1 MKKWMLDGEW
11 ALAQLTDIPAEG
23 EYPSL
28 AGAEW
33 VSGQVPGEV
42 HQDLIRAGRMEN
54 IFAGKEAARKGAWV
68 CDADWVYRRT
78 FDVPETLLDEPN
90 LFLHFDSIDTF
101 ADVFVNGTLVGSTKN
116 AFIREDFPLK
126 DAGVKR
132 TGNTVTVHLKG
143 HKRMTADLAG
153 LALATCAVDSDSG
166 REAAASRNITRR
178 PQRTYSADIMGFG
191 FYVLGIGIPKSVW
204 LAARPATYVEDTVF
218 RVLRADEAQA
228 AVYMEATLS
237 GARDGQTVAFTL
249 ERAGERH
256 QWTFPVCQGKAR
268 GTVLLRRPAL
278 WWPNGYGQQNLYQWT
293 VRAMEGGTLLEE
305 KTARVG
311 IRQVEIIRARE
322 DGRASFR
329 FRVNGKDIYVFGGNM
344 MAIHFLTATGTPEE
358 SRRLLK
364 MAVRANLNMFRLWAG
379 GNNEADWFYDLCDE
393 MGIMIWKDSHL
404 HFMPY
409 PDNDPDYVANVTR
422 ETRETLRYVR
432 NHACFAVYCGANE
445 MHEGYQA
452 YNYRAMMDR
461 FYGSKLLYD
470 VFPALAREMCPEV
483 PFVIDSPHGED
494 LAQSP
499 VEGDTHTWGNF
510 YNATKDPQFSA
521 ETCWYDGSHPRPQT
535 IEKIM
540 GLKMSDY
547 GAPGWHKKWYE
558 LTGRELQGN
567 HKYGEYYWL
576 DSLADY
582 MRSLEIEQLLADYQG
597 MYYLRCRSSS
607 CNGILY
613 WPFNKGGMFI
623 GFGCIDCDQRPLMA
637 YYQLGR
643 VFAPV
648 VCHLYRDIDDIRL
661 VAANASFAGVHATV
675 RVTHM
680 NVEGK
685 GLGRWEKAVSIPRGN
700 AIRLMN
706 LENHYQTIRDRKGE
720 FIHAEVLADGQRICQ
735 DTLYFCMWPE
745 FRNPEARLDIRAEK
759 VGEGWALD
767 VTSGEMVKMLSIESD
782 ANLLWSDNYFGMMP
796 GETRRVTGELLAPW
810 EGPLRITVSALD
822 CEKTYDITLE
832 E

>member
-1 MKKWMLDGEW
+1 
-11 ALAQLTDIPAEG
+11 
-23 EYPSL
+23 
-28 AGAEW
+28 
-33 VSGQVPGEV
+33 
-42 HQDLIRAGRMEN
+42 
-54 IFAGKEAARKGAWV
+54 
-68 CDADWVYRRT
+68 
-78 FDVPETLLDEPN
+78 
-90 LFLHFDSIDTF
+90 
-101 ADVFVNGTLVGSTKN
+101 
-116 AFIREDFPLK
+116 
-126 DAGVKR
+126 
-132 TGNTVTVHLKG
+132 
-143 HKRMTADLAG
+143 
-153 LALATCAVDSDSG
+153 
-166 REAAASRNITRR
+166 
-178 PQRTYSADIMGFG
+178 
-191 FYVLGIGIPKSVW
+191 
-204 LAARPATYVEDTVF
+204 
-218 RVLRADEAQA
+218 
-228 AVYMEATLS
+228 
-237 GARDGQTVAFTL
+237 
-249 ERAGERH
+249 
-256 QWTFPVCQGKAR
+256 
-268 GTVLLRRPAL
+268 
-278 WWPNGYGQQNLYQWT
+278 
-293 VRAMEGGTLLEE
+293 
-305 KTARVG
+305 
-311 IRQVEIIRARE
+311 
-322 DGRASFR
+322 
-329 FRVNGKDIYVFGGNM
+329 
-344 MAIHFLTATGTPEE
+344 
-358 SRRLLK
+358 
-364 MAVRANLNMFRLWAG
+364 
-379 GNNEADWFYDLCDE
+379 
-393 MGIMIWKDSHL
+393 
-404 HFMPY
+404 
-409 PDNDPDYVANVTR
+409 
-422 ETRETLRYVR
+422 
-432 NHACFAVYCGANE
+432 
-445 MHEGYQA
+445 
-452 YNYRAMMDR
+452 
-461 FYGSKLLYD
+461 
-470 VFPALAREMCPEV
+470 MCPEV